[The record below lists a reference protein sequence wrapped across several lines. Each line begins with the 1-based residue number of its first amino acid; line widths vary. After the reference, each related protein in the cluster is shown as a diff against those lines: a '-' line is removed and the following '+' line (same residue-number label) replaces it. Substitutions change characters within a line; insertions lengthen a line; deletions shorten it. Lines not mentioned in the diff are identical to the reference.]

1 MENFSEELKNHA
13 AKIINYEKK
22 TNEEN
27 QSSRIQKFVIYAK
40 KNLVLMITIK
50 NTIKFEIIVITQE
63 NIEVL
68 LIIFLI

>member
-1 MENFSEELKNHA
+1 M
-13 AKIINYEKK
+13 KK
-22 TNEEN
+22 KRNEEN
-27 QSSRIQKFVIYAK
+27 QSSRIQKFVICAK
-40 KNLVLMITIK
+40 TNLVLMITIK